1 MTNSLNKFNLD
12 FCRMYSPAKLRLI
25 YKSENPE
32 LIDELIEAVHGKDE
46 VPAVEEVQEVKEV
59 KRQKKSKE

>member
-1 MTNSLNKFNLD
+1 MTNGLNKFNLD
-12 FCRMYSPAKLRLI
+12 FCRMYSPAKLRAI

-46 VPAVEEVQEVKEV
+46 VQEVQEEKEV
-59 KRQKKSKE
+59 KRKKKLKE

>member
-1 MTNSLNKFNLD
+1 MTSRLNKFNLD
-12 FCRMYSPAKLRLI
+12 FCRMYSPAKLRAI

-32 LIDELIEAVHGKDE
+32 LIDELIEAVHGKE
-46 VPAVEEVQEVKEV
+46 EIQAVEEVQDVKDV

>member
-1 MTNSLNKFNLD
+1 MTNGLNKFNLD
-12 FCRMYSPAKLRLI
+12 FCRMYSPAKLRAI

-32 LIDELIEAVHGKDE
+32 LIEQLIEAVHGKQE
-46 VPAVEEVQEVKEV
+46 IQAVEEVQEVKEV

>member
-12 FCRMYSPAKLRLI
+12 FCRMYSPAKLRSI

-32 LIDELIEAVHGKDE
+32 LIEQLIEAVHGKDE
-46 VPAVEEVQEVKEV
+46 VQEVHEEKDV
-59 KRQKKSKE
+59 KRKKKTKE

>member
-12 FCRMYSPAKLRLI
+12 FCRMYSPAKLRAI

-32 LIDELIEAVHGKDE
+32 LIEQLIEAVHGKDQ

>member
-1 MTNSLNKFNLD
+1 MINSLNKFNLD

-46 VPAVEEVQEVKEV
+46 VQEVEEVQEEKEV
-59 KRQKKSKE
+59 KRKKKTKK

>member
-1 MTNSLNKFNLD
+1 MTNRLNKFNLD
-12 FCRMYSPAKLRLI
+12 FCRMYSPAKLRVI

-46 VPAVEEVQEVKEV
+46 VQEVEEVHEVKEV

>member
-12 FCRMYSPAKLRLI
+12 FCRMYSPAKLRAI

-32 LIDELIEAVHGKDE
+32 IVEELIEAVHGKE
-46 VPAVEEVQEVKEV
+46 EIPAVEEVQEEKEV
-59 KRQKKSKE
+59 KRKKKSKE

>member
-12 FCRMYSPAKLRLI
+12 FCRMHSPAKLRAI

-32 LIDELIEAVHGKDE
+32 IVEALIEAVHGKQE
-46 VPAVEEVQEVKEV
+46 IEVKAE
-59 KRQKKSKE
+59 KKTRKKKEIE

>member
-1 MTNSLNKFNLD
+1 MINSLNKFNLD
-12 FCRMYSPAKLRLI
+12 FCRMYSPAKLRAI

-32 LIDELIEAVHGKDE
+32 IIEALIEAVHGKE
-46 VPAVEEVQEVKEV
+46 EITAFEEVQEVKEV